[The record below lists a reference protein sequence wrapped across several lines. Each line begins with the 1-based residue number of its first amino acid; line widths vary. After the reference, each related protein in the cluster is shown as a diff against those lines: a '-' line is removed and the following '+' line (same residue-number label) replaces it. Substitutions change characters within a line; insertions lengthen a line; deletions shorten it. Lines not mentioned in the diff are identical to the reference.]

1 MVKSNRRH
9 VGTMEGEEA
18 PSTPNDGE
26 KPFFAI
32 TSEDVAR
39 ASEASES
46 ISVENPSPGEVEDE
60 PSTTSAPANPWGAP
74 MLEKESVKTS
84 AGSSTRRTKDGTSPQ
99 SMTSNDDDK
108 ALTLGFFL
116 GLFLPL
122 IIVGG
127 CMTFALSGYT
137 PTDDDDETRFAY
149 RENVPHQGDNQ
160 TFEFKV
166 PNPGDGY
173 MVDYIWCLFINPD
186 DEMDWYVFLDGYGE
200 YGEPNSMLQEQAE
213 QHQEGQEDGPSEEPP
228 KAIGK
233 YYPSNNTVFF
243 KLDGA
248 TAGEMNYIEFIFV
261 PEIDEETNSNEET
274 NSIGLGSVLL
284 LLAGLGAVYF
294 VSIVVAYHTEAENLL
309 WGLCIAYPVGL
320 ATIPPMLAFFVI

>member
-1 MVKSNRRH
+1 
-9 VGTMEGEEA
+9 MEGEEA

-46 ISVENPSPGEVEDE
+46 TSVENPSPGEVEDE

-74 MLEKESVKTS
+74 MPEKKSVKTS
-84 AGSSTRRTKDGTSPQ
+84 ADSSTRRTKDGTSPQ

-137 PTDDDDETRFAY
+137 PTDDDDEPRLAFLD
-149 RENVPHQGDNQ
+149 NVPHQGDNQ
-160 TFEFKV
+160 TFEFRAI
-166 PNPGDGY
+166 PRDGER
-173 MVDYIWCLFINPD
+173 VDHIWCVLFSPD
-186 DEMDWYVFLDGYGE
+186 DEMESYVFLDGYGE

-213 QHQEGQEDGPSEEPP
+213 QQQEGQEDGPSGEPP

-248 TAGEMNYIEFIFV
+248 TAGEVNFIEFIFV

>member
-1 MVKSNRRH
+1 MIKSNRRH

-46 ISVENPSPGEVEDE
+46 TSVENPSPGEVEDE
-60 PSTTSAPANPWGAP
+60 PSTTRAPANPWGAP
-74 MLEKESVKTS
+74 MPEKRSVKTS
-84 AGSSTRRTKDGTSPQ
+84 ADSSTRRTKDGTSPQ

-137 PTDDDDETRFAY
+137 PTDGDDEPRFAI

-160 TFEFKV
+160 TFEFRAT
-166 PNPGDGY
+166 PRDGER
-173 MVDYIWCLFINPD
+173 VDGIWCTLISPD
-186 DEMDWYVFLDGYGE
+186 DEMVSYVFLDVDGE
-200 YGEPNSMLQEQAE
+200 TGEPNSMLQEQAE
-213 QHQEGQEDGPSEEPP
+213 QHQEGQEDGPSEEQP

-233 YYPSNNTVFF
+233 YYPDNNTVFF

-248 TAGEMNYIEFIFV
+248 TAGEVNFIEFIFV

-284 LLAGLGAVYF
+284 LLVALGAVYF

>member
-1 MVKSNRRH
+1 MIKSNRGH

-18 PSTPNDGE
+18 AGTPNDGE

-46 ISVENPSPGEVEDE
+46 TSVGNPSPGEVEDE

-74 MLEKESVKTS
+74 MQEKKSVKTS
-84 AGSSTRRTKDGTSPQ
+84 AGPSTRRTKDGTSPP

-137 PTDDDDETRFAY
+137 PTDDDEPRFAY

-173 MVDYIWCLFINPD
+173 TVDYILCVLFSPD
-186 DEMDWYVFLDGYGE
+186 DEMDLHVFLDGYGE

-213 QHQEGQEDGPSEEPP
+213 QQQEGQEDGPSEEQP

-233 YYPSNNTVFF
+233 YYPGNNTVFF

-284 LLAGLGAVYF
+284 LLVALGAVYF
-294 VSIVVAYHTEAENLL
+294 VSIVLAYHTEAENLL

>member
-1 MVKSNRRH
+1 MIKSNRKH

-18 PSTPNDGE
+18 AGMPNDGE

-39 ASEASES
+39 ASEGSES
-46 ISVENPSPGEVEDE
+46 TSVESPQSGEVEDK
-60 PSTTSAPANPWGAP
+60 PSTTSAPANPWGSP
-74 MLEKESVKTS
+74 MPEKKSVKTS
-84 AGSSTRRTKDGTSPQ
+84 ADSSTRRTKDGTSPQ
-99 SMTSNDDDK
+99 SITSNDDDK

-137 PTDDDDETRFAY
+137 PTDDDDEPRLAFLD
-149 RENVPHQGDNQ
+149 NVPHQGDNQ
-160 TFEFKV
+160 TFEFRAI
-166 PNPGDGY
+166 PRDGER
-173 MVDYIWCLFINPD
+173 VDGIWCVLFSPD
-186 DEMDWYVFLDGYGE
+186 DEMESYVFLDGYGE
-200 YGEPNSMLQEQAE
+200 YGEPNSMLQESNGDPE
-213 QHQEGQEDGPSEEPP
+213 EEPP

-248 TAGEMNYIEFIFV
+248 TAGEMNFIDLIFV

-274 NSIGLGSVLL
+274 NSIGLGSVVLL
-284 LLAGLGAVYF
+284 LVGLGAVYF

>member
-1 MVKSNRRH
+1 M
-9 VGTMEGEEA
+9 
-18 PSTPNDGE
+18 PNDGE

-39 ASEASES
+39 ASEGSES
-46 ISVENPSPGEVEDE
+46 TSVENPQSGEAEDK
-60 PSTTSAPANPWGAP
+60 PSTASAPANPWGSP
-74 MLEKESVKTS
+74 MPEKKSVKTS
-84 AGSSTRRTKDGTSPQ
+84 AVSSTRRTKDATSPQ
-99 SMTSNDDDK
+99 PMTSNDDDK

-137 PTDDDDETRFAY
+137 PTDDDESRFAY

-160 TFEFKV
+160 TFEFRAT
-166 PNPGDGY
+166 PREGER
-173 MVDYIWCLFINPD
+173 VDNIWCILISPD
-186 DEMDWYVFLDGYGE
+186 DEMAWYVFLDADGE
-200 YGEPNSMLQEQAE
+200 TGEPNSMLQEPD
-213 QHQEGQEDGPSEEPP
+213 EGPDGPSEEQP

-233 YYPSNNTVFF
+233 YYPNNNTVFF

-274 NSIGLGSVLL
+274 NSIGLGSALL

-320 ATIPPMLAFFVI
+320 ATIPPMLAIFVI

>member
-1 MVKSNRRH
+1 
-9 VGTMEGEEA
+9 
-18 PSTPNDGE
+18 
-26 KPFFAI
+26 
-32 TSEDVAR
+32 
-39 ASEASES
+39 
-46 ISVENPSPGEVEDE
+46 
-60 PSTTSAPANPWGAP
+60 
-74 MLEKESVKTS
+74 
-84 AGSSTRRTKDGTSPQ
+84 
-99 SMTSNDDDK
+99 MTSNDDDK

-137 PTDDDDETRFAY
+137 PTDDDDEPRFAY

-160 TFEFKV
+160 TFEFKAT
-166 PNPGDGY
+166 PRDGER
-173 MVDYIWCLFINPD
+173 VDHIWCVLISPD
-186 DEMDWYVFLDGYGE
+186 DEMESYVFLDADGE
-200 YGEPNSMLQEQAE
+200 TGEPNSMLQESNGDPE
-213 QHQEGQEDGPSEEPP
+213 EEPP

-233 YYPSNNTVFF
+233 YYPDNNTVFF

-248 TAGEMNYIEFIFV
+248 TAGEMNIIEFIFV
-261 PEIDEETNSNEET
+261 PEIDEETNS
-274 NSIGLGSVLL
+274 IGLGGVLL
-284 LLAGLGAVYF
+284 LLVGLGAVYF

>member
-1 MVKSNRRH
+1 
-9 VGTMEGEEA
+9 MEGEEGA
-18 PSTPNDGE
+18 GMPNDGE

-39 ASEASES
+39 ASEGSES
-46 ISVENPSPGEVEDE
+46 TSVESPQSGEAEDK

-84 AGSSTRRTKDGTSPQ
+84 AGPSTRRTKDETSPQ

-137 PTDDDDETRFAY
+137 PTDDDDEPRFAI
-149 RENVPHQGDNQ
+149 RENVPHRGDNQ
-160 TFEFKV
+160 TFEFRAI
-166 PNPGDGY
+166 PRDGER
-173 MVDYIWCLFINPD
+173 VDGIWCTLISPD
-186 DEMDWYVFLDGYGE
+186 DEMVSYVFLDGYGE
-200 YGEPNSMLQEQAE
+200 YGEPNSMLQVQEEQ
-213 QHQEGQEDGPSEEPP
+213 QQEGQEDGPSGEPP

-248 TAGEMNYIEFIFV
+248 TAGEMNCIEFIFV
-261 PEIDEETNSNEET
+261 PEINDEETNST
-274 NSIGLGSVLL
+274 GLGSVLL
-284 LLAGLGAVYF
+284 LLVALGAVYF

>member
-1 MVKSNRRH
+1 M
-9 VGTMEGEEA
+9 
-18 PSTPNDGE
+18 PNDGE

-46 ISVENPSPGEVEDE
+46 TSVENPSPGEVEDE

-74 MLEKESVKTS
+74 MQEKKSVKTS
-84 AGSSTRRTKDGTSPQ
+84 AGPSTRRTKDGTSPQ

-137 PTDDDDETRFAY
+137 PTDDDDEPRLAFLD
-149 RENVPHQGDNQ
+149 NVPHQGDNQ
-160 TFEFKV
+160 TFEFRA
-166 PNPGDGY
+166 NPRDGER
-173 MVDYIWCLFINPD
+173 VGYIWCLLISPD
-186 DEMDWYVFLDGYGE
+186 DEMVSYVFLDGYGE

-213 QHQEGQEDGPSEEPP
+213 QQQEGQEDGPSGEPP

-248 TAGEMNYIEFIFV
+248 TAGEMNRIEFIFV
-261 PEIDEETNSNEET
+261 PDIDEETNSNEET